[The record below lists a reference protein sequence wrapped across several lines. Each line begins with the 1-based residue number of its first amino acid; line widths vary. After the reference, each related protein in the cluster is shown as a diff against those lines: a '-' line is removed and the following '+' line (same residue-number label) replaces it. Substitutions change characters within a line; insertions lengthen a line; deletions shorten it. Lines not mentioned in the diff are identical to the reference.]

1 MVTPEFWNGRKVFLT
16 GHTGFK
22 GSWLALWLK
31 ELGAVTTGYS
41 LAEPVSAPE
50 LFSLAAVADDC
61 RGGDV
66 RGDICDERLLTR
78 ALKGSGAEFV
88 FHLAAQ
94 PLVRESY
101 RDPGETWR
109 VNVMGT
115 LAILKACHACP
126 SVKTIVVITTD
137 KVYENPERGTPF
149 NEDDPLGGH
158 DPYSSSK
165 AAAEILCASWRRSF
179 MESDTSRTVGLATA
193 RAGNVI
199 GGGDFATDRLI
210 PDLVRARQ
218 NSLAARL
225 RYPAAVRPW
234 QHVLEPLGGYLRLAE
249 ALHRD
254 PHSFSTAFNFGPEKD
269 DFRPVGELADGVC
282 TALGSHWELEAAPQP
297 HEAAL
302 LRLDSTR
309 AENLLGWT
317 PRLPFNETL
326 YWTSDWYA
334 RWLDGHDARTLTLE
348 QIRAYAARSLAPESG
363 TR

>member
-1 MVTPEFWNGRKVFLT
+1 MENLVTTEFWNGRKVFVT

-22 GSWLALWLK
+22 GSWLVLWLN

-41 LAEPVSAPE
+41 LPTPPSAPD
-50 LFSLAAVADDC
+50 LFTLADIARDC
-61 RGGDV
+61 RDDA
-66 RGDICDERLLTR
+66 RGDICDRETLNR
-78 ALKGSGAEFV
+78 ALSGSGAEIV

-101 RDPGETWR
+101 RNPDETWR

-115 LAILKACHACP
+115 LALLEACRACP

-149 NEDDPLGGH
+149 TEDDPLGGH

-179 MESDTSRTVGLATA
+179 VQTDERRKAGLATA

-199 GGGDFATDRLI
+199 GGGDFAADRLV

-218 NSLAARL
+218 RGVNARL
-225 RYPAAVRPW
+225 RYPGAVRPW

-254 PHSFSTAFNFGPEKD
+254 PRGLSTAFNFGPDKD
-269 DFRPVGELADGVC
+269 DFRPVGELADGIS
-282 TALGSHWELEAAPQP
+282 TALGSRWDLEPAPQP
-297 HEAAL
+297 HEAGL

-309 AENLLGWT
+309 AEKLLGWT
-317 PRLPFNETL
+317 PRLPFDETL
-326 YWTSDWYA
+326 RWTSAWYA
-334 RWLDGHDARTLTLE
+334 HWLAGGDVRTFTLD
-348 QIRAYAARSLAPESG
+348 QIRAYAARPSAE
-363 TR
+363 